1 MGAMTQAR
9 IVLRDTVLE
18 RANSYWKQQNWGSL
32 TELINVMF
40 ARYGR
45 HLEETWEVKPMFPS
59 LTQPEPLPEATT
71 PTTAT
76 TAPMPETDFTFN
88 EPLTGL

>member
-1 MGAMTQAR
+1 MTQAR

-18 RANSYWKQQNWGSL
+18 RGEQLLEKTKLGSL

-45 HLEETWEVKPMFPS
+45 HLEETWEVKPIFPS
-59 LTQPEPLPEATT
+59 LAQPEPLPEVLAPVTT
-71 PTTAT
+71 PQI
-76 TAPMPETDFTFN
+76 ETDFRFD
-88 EPLTGL
+88 EPLSGL

>member
-1 MGAMTQAR
+1 MTQAR

-18 RANSYWKQQNWGSL
+18 RGEQLLEITKLGSL

-45 HLEETWEVKPMFPS
+45 HLEETWEVLPMFPS
-59 LTQPEPLPEATT
+59 FTKPEPLPEAIAPST
-71 PTTAT
+71 P
-76 TAPMPETDFTFN
+76 DDYFKFD

>member
-1 MGAMTQAR
+1 MTQAR
-9 IVLRDTVLE
+9 IVLRDTVRERGQQLLE
-18 RANSYWKQQNWGSL
+18 TTKLGSL

>member
-1 MGAMTQAR
+1 MTQAR

-18 RANSYWKQQNWGSL
+18 RGEQLLEKTKLGSL

-45 HLEETWEVKPMFPS
+45 HLEETWEVRPMFPS
-59 LTQPEPLPEATT
+59 LTQPEPLPEATAS
-71 PTTAT
+71 AT
-76 TAPMPETDFTFN
+76 SPMPEADFRFD

>member
-1 MGAMTQAR
+1 MTQAR

-18 RANSYWKQQNWGSL
+18 RGEQLLEVTKLGSL

-40 ARYGR
+40 SRYGT
-45 HLEETWEVKPMFPS
+45 HLEQTWEVKPMFPS
-59 LTQPEPLPEATT
+59 LTQPEPLPEVKAF
-71 PTTAT
+71 PAP
-76 TAPMPETDFTFN
+76 TAPMPETGFTFD

>member
-1 MGAMTQAR
+1 MTQAR
-9 IVLRDTVLE
+9 IVLRDMLE
-18 RANSYWKQQNWGSL
+18 RGEQLLETTKLGSL

>member
-1 MGAMTQAR
+1 MTQAR

-18 RANSYWKQQNWGSL
+18 RGEQLLEVTKLGSL
-32 TELINVMF
+32 SELINVMI

-59 LTQPEPLPEATT
+59 LTQPEPLPAPG
-71 PTTAT
+71 PTASVSSFSF
-76 TAPMPETDFTFN
+76 D

>member
-1 MGAMTQAR
+1 MTQAR
-9 IVLRDTVLE
+9 IVLRDTVRERGEQLLE
-18 RANSYWKQQNWGSL
+18 TTKLGSL